1 MHKLRARDA
10 RPYQK
15 LGKTGE
21 RVNLR
26 MAIAPNI
33 LILRKYTEI
42 L

>member
-10 RPYQK
+10 RPNPK